1 MMDMPHQRMS
11 DDPDAPPIVEDE
23 KRPQMTD
30 ETPPPRRISG
40 KIELMPEEPQVPKR
54 GKTRMDPLPKKG
66 AKKKAGTGRRR
77 GSLPEQ
83 IEPRSRGTGTDEPG
97 YLRMRVR
104 VEGGQLSVEDLRHV
118 EGPLVADEPL
128 HGDLAYEVVLGGR
141 RLSSGAIPDAG
152 TMRSFPHPDPAPGQE
167 GHAFTPA
174 TSYEF
179 VVRVPKEAVSARSL
193 PRLDVRVYRV
203 KEPVPRT
210 RSQDPLG
217 ERFPRE
223 LDEIGQIRGIRVE
236 DLPKSA
242 QAEARRALR

>member
-1 MMDMPHQRMS
+1 MDLPHQRMS

-30 ETPPPRRISG
+30 EAPPPKRISG
-40 KIELMPEEPQVPKR
+40 KVELMPDEPQVPKR

-66 AKKKAGTGRRR
+66 RKKKAGTARRR

-83 IEPRSRGTGTDEPG
+83 VEGRSRGEAAGEPG
-97 YLRMRVR
+97 YLRMRVK
-104 VEGGQLSVEDLRHV
+104 VEGGQLSVEDIRHV
-118 EGPLVADEPL
+118 DGPLLTDEPL
-128 HGDLAYEVVLGGR
+128 HGDLAYEVTLNDR
-141 RLSSGAIPDAG
+141 RLSSGAIPDVG

-193 PRLDVRVYRV
+193 PRLNVAIYRV
-203 KEPVPRT
+203 KEPVSRT
-210 RSQDPLG
+210 RGPEPIGD
-217 ERFPRE
+217 RFQRE
-223 LDEIGQIRGIRVE
+223 LDEIGRIRGIRIE
-236 DLPKSA
+236 HLPKSA